1 MDWRIFLVTITVFA
15 MFGSL
20 VLVYAELASTSTTG
34 LSESNVVSQ
43 AQRLA
48 QPPRTNTVSRVTG
61 YVVVNV
67 VNNAQ
72 QNTETTP

>member
-20 VLVYAELASTSTTG
+20 VLVYAELTSTSTTG
-34 LSESNVVSQ
+34 LSESNAVSQ
-43 AQRLA
+43 AQSLI
-48 QPPRTNTVSRVTG
+48 QPRTNRVSHVTG

-67 VNNAQ
+67 VGSTQ
-72 QNTETTP
+72 QTTESTP